1 MILMLHIIV
10 GLTSLLFGALGVAK
24 VTSSYLKL
32 QVGSF
37 GLTLVSGVVLVLMQ
51 PNTLLHLCISGAIFS
66 TISIG
71 LMLQTRR
78 KIAYTR

>member
-1 MILMLHIIV
+1 MLHVVV
-10 GLTSLLFGALGVAK
+10 GLLSLVFGALGVMNAQSK
-24 VTSSYLKL
+24 YLRL
-32 QVGSF
+32 QIGSF
-37 GLTLVSGVVLVLMQ
+37 GLTLASGVVLVVMQ
-51 PNTLLHLCISGAIFS
+51 PSTLLHLCISGAIFS